1 MVEGARLESVYALI
15 AYRGFESLSLRQIAI
30 ATEYAGCLTVAQP
43 ITSAAYPVFGITKL
57 QTQRCNVAQKTS
69 AARPRYVSIQALQ
82 PHLIN
87 QYRYHQLC
95 SVT

>member
-1 MVEGARLESVYALI
+1 MLEKAVKLRI
-15 AYRGFESLSLRQIAI
+15 WQFESLILRLLAI
-30 ATEYAGCLTVAQP
+30 ATEYAGYLTVAQH
-43 ITSAAYPVFGITKL
+43 IMSAAYPVFGITKL

-69 AARPRYVSIQALQ
+69 AARPCYVSIQALQ

-95 SVT
+95 